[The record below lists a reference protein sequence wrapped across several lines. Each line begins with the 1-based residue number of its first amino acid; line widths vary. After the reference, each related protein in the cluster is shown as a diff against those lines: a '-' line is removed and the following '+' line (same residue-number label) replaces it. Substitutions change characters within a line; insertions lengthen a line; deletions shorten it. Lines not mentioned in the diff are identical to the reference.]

1 MRSGAA
7 WNCLRSEEAS
17 QQYAPFRRLG
27 GKGDVFRQK
36 IHVDRDGIDP
46 PARQRLL
53 FSNALRPYDTLEELA
68 AKEHLDLKT
77 LKATLDRYNKD
88 IAAGR
93 DSEFG
98 KDIAGS
104 LSVPLTEP
112 PFAACTIEPDLSYT
126 QGGVL
131 INTRAEAISALDDKP
146 IPGLY
151 VAGEA
156 SAGVFGV
163 TRLTAC
169 SLPDCAAFGMIA
181 GEEIAKRARNIKA

>member
-1 MRSGAA
+1 MPRTDLAVNMLLYMQKHRCIPWASTTRRPWTPSSTTSAA
-7 WNCLRSEEAS
+7 
-17 QQYAPFRRLG
+17 P
-27 GKGDVFRQK
+27 
-36 IHVDRDGIDP
+36 
-46 PARQRLL
+46 RLL

-151 VAGEA
+151 VAGKPLPGCSA
-156 SAGVFGV
+156 S
-163 TRLTAC
+163 
-169 SLPDCAAFGMIA
+169 
-181 GEEIAKRARNIKA
+181 RA